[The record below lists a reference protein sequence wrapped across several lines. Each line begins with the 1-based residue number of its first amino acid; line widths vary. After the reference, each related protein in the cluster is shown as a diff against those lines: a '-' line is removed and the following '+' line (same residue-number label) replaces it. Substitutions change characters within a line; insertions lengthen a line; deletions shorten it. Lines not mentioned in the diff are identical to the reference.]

1 MWLLSTV
8 CPLAFPLSSRPN
20 ICVPVNKCAVFRL
33 FSQAEA
39 TSLSQF
45 CDVSTELFLRVL
57 LSPQQ
62 QGAATTVYCAVAP
75 ELEGLGGMYFNNCFR
90 CLPSVQAQD
99 QSSAASLWELS
110 EHLVTEGSA
119 GIQVLWWTQAEVEGE
134 EEGCQITLMSI
145 WVWTKLKVTVFWLYN
160 TRKLP
165 NHRSPSGYVTSLWG
179 LRHTTYT
186 VKEGGSTY
194 TLLNELKFDFLFFF
208 PSSAVVVYNMR
219 WGTGKHLGWIQ
230 GCLKFCPSLV
240 ISQLFAWLSC
250 SKKLMANASVSSSIA
265 LNANK
270 MSSQLMSLYSP
281 LSCLCLVD
289 VS

>member
-1 MWLLSTV
+1 MGLCRDSMWSLFFPVGIVGIPLAHFCLCLCSCLSEDIEMWLLSTV
-8 CPLAFPLSSRPN
+8 CPLAFPLSSRPD
-20 ICVPVNKCAVFRL
+20 ICVPVNKRAVFRL
-33 FSQAEA
+33 FSRAEA

-45 CDVSTELFLRVL
+45 CDVSTELFLRVS

-165 NHRSPSGYVTSLWG
+165 NHGSPSGYVTSLWG

-194 TLLNELKFDFLFFF
+194 TLLNELKLDFFFFF
-208 PSSAVVVYNMR
+208 P
-219 WGTGKHLGWIQ
+219 
-230 GCLKFCPSLV
+230 
-240 ISQLFAWLSC
+240 
-250 SKKLMANASVSSSIA
+250 A
-265 LNANK
+265 L
-270 MSSQLMSLYSP
+270 LW
-281 LSCLCLVD
+281 
-289 VS
+289 